1 MGGARARLAMV
12 LLTAALAAPV
22 LAGPPPGVASPWN
35 GPWGGGYM
43 AKEPFVPWE
52 SPYYSAGYGFH
63 YPSVFYGM
71 ESGMP
76 LVPGQGTAAGPGVQ
90 YLPGGGYIL
99 MPGAAQPDAGF
110 GAGRG
115 Y

>member
-1 MGGARARLAMV
+1 MGIAATRLTMA
-12 LLTAALAAPV
+12 LLAATLAAPV

-35 GPWGGGYM
+35 GPWGAGYM

-63 YPSVFYGM
+63 YPSVYYGL

-76 LVPGQGTAAGPGVQ
+76 LVPGQGAVGPGMQ
-90 YLPGGGYIL
+90 FLPGGGYIL
-99 MPGAAQPDAGF
+99 TPGAAPSEGGF
-110 GAGRG
+110 GSGRG